1 METATV
7 KRVWSRAQLKGF
19 VNRKMRLTKQ
29 DTHADSQGY
38 IPIPSL
44 FVEVLVEAYKG
55 RHVRLHKYFI
65 KQYKGLYL
73 IHVDIPSGTGT
84 SFLRIVMLGRYERHS
99 FHSYCRIKSLSAYVL
114 VFPSFLSLV
123 EQRKLLDKLAN
134 TECKQ
139 FTELG
144 PKSYIH
150 SMNDTTVVRSWL
162 LSIKATGVHV
172 VSIEEYNKLYKQEV
186 NPTQSGYVEQSRQ
199 ITPTI
204 KPIPT
209 LEPLTSVGLEP
220 VSVKAL
226 DSSFVVHR
234 EENLK
239 FLKTSWKPPKGDKI
253 QPALAKWHLERYLS
267 NPKCLAIVG
276 IIPMNRYLDPH
287 ERPRDMTAN
296 MEELHVPIAGNIIV
310 GAVCFEFHEAPLTNR
325 QQSRKHIA
333 SDTIHLT
340 EQQRHGSGSKK
351 TTNST
356 LRKSSTR
363 PHSRRVKPS
372 GGKHFSRSRKVHSTQ
387 IQERPTIEIKH
398 MGVDYAFDE
407 DAREV
412 YKDRTSK
419 KRTGIKHR
427 LIRHAI
433 RCAQHVFGDH
443 PIVFA
448 GKDKNTKKA
457 LVQCHF
463 QQKTSSGFI
472 LSSNKHRKVLVYGN
486 NNKHIY

>member
-1 METATV
+1 METTTV

-19 VNRKMRLTKQ
+19 INRKLRLTKQ
-29 DTHADSQGY
+29 DTQADSQGY

-44 FVEVLVEAYKG
+44 FVEVLGEAYKG

-65 KQYKGLYL
+65 KQFRGLYL

-123 EQRKLLDKLAN
+123 EQRKLLDKLAI

-139 FTELG
+139 FDELG

-162 LSIKATGVHV
+162 LSIKATGVYV
-172 VSIEEYNKLYKQEV
+172 VSIEQYNKLYRQEV
-186 NPTQSGYVEQSRQ
+186 NPTQSGYVEQSSQ

-209 LEPLTSVGLEP
+209 FEPLTSVGLEP
-220 VSVKAL
+220 VSIKAL
-226 DSSFVVHR
+226 NSSFVVHR

-239 FLKTSWKPPKGDKI
+239 FLKKSWKPPKGEKI
-253 QPALAKWHLERYLS
+253 QPTLAKWHLERYVS
-267 NPKCLAIVG
+267 DPSHLAIVG
-276 IIPMNRYLDPH
+276 IIPINRYIDAH

-296 MEELHVPIAGNIIV
+296 MEELHVPIAGNLIV
-310 GAVCFEFHEAPLTNR
+310 GALCFEFHEEPATNR
-325 QQSRKHIA
+325 QQSRKQSA
-333 SDTIHLT
+333 SNISRPNSHSTTHVRVGSKRKAHST
-340 EQQRHGSGSKK
+340 QRH
-351 TTNST
+351 
-356 LRKSSTR
+356 SSTR
-363 PHSRRVKPS
+363 KHSRSIKTS
-372 GGKHFSRSRKVHSTQ
+372 GGKSHSRSQKTNSKPVHKQ
-387 IQERPTIEIKH
+387 PTIELKH
-398 MGVDYAFDE
+398 MGVDYSYDE

-412 YKDRTSK
+412 FNDRTSK
-419 KRTGIKHR
+419 KQHTGIKYR
-427 LIRHAI
+427 LVRHAL
-433 RCAQHVFGDH
+433 RCAQHMFGQY

-448 GKDKNTKKA
+448 GKDKNTKKT
-457 LVQCHF
+457 LTKCHF
-463 QQKTSSGFI
+463 QQKASTNFN
-472 LSSNKHRKVLVYGN
+472 LSSNKQRKVLVYGV
-486 NNKHIY
+486 